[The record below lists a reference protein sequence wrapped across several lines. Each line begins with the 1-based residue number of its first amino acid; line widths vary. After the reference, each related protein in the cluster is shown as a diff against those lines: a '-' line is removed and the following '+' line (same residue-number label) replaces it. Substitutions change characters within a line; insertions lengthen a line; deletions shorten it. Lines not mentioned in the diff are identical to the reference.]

1 MILDLIIA
9 GDTLD
14 FVDQV
19 PDYPATDGWT
29 LKYLLAA
36 RFTTPTQASVTLT
49 AITYATT
56 DYRVQA
62 APATTTAWVPG
73 VYTWTRW
80 VEKVGA
86 RQSLGT
92 GEIQV
97 QADPS
102 ALPQGTDLRT
112 QAEKALADCQTALAN
127 FQATGGRVK
136 RYAIAGREMEF
147 DGASDIIALVNYWQ
161 IQVTREHAAKAVRD
175 GLPDPRRIQIRMS
188 NA

>member
-1 MILDLIIA
+1 MILDQIIA

-36 RFTTPTQASVTLT
+36 QFVAPVQASVTLT
-49 AITYATT
+49 ATTYLTT

-62 APATTTAWVPG
+62 VPTVTELWAPG

-86 RQSLGT
+86 RQSLGEGRLEVRANPAT
-92 GEIQV
+92 
-97 QADPS
+97 
-102 ALPQGTDLRT
+102 LPQGYDGRSV
-112 QAEKALADCQTALAN
+112 AERALAEAEAALAN
-127 FQATGGRVK
+127 FQATGGRIK
-136 RYAIAGREMEF
+136 SYSIAGRSMEF
-147 DGASDIIALVNYWQ
+147 DAAGEFLTVISYWRREVMTERASK
-161 IQVTREHAAKAVRD
+161 AKAEGR
-175 GLPDPRRIQIRMS
+175 PDPRRIQIRLT

>member
-1 MILDLIIA
+1 MILEQIIV
-9 GDTLD
+9 GDTID

-19 PDYPATDGWT
+19 GAYPATDGWT

-36 RFTTPTQASVTLT
+36 RFTTPTQASIMLT
-49 AITYATT
+49 AATYNGV

-62 APATTTAWVPG
+62 GPATTAGWSAG

-80 VEKVGA
+80 VEKTGA
-86 RQSLGT
+86 RQSLGS
-92 GEIQV
+92 GELQM
-97 QADPS
+97 APDP
-102 ALPQGTDLRT
+102 ATLPQGTDLRT
-112 QAEKALADCQTALAN
+112 TAEAALADAQAALAN

-147 DGASDIIALVNYWQ
+147 DDAAGILRLVSYWQ
-161 IQVTREHAAKAVRD
+161 GEVMRERAAKAKRD
-175 GLPDPRRIQIRMS
+175 GLPDPRRIQLRMS